1 MIGNRNRY
9 AELFTCHSSC
19 IVLLVFSM
27 EKIIDLGKAF
37 DMIHETD
44 GKGHW
49 FGKGI
54 WYDSWNIPPLYT
66 EILHTSDATK
76 RSRSCTQ
83 KLVSIYS

>member
-1 MIGNRNRY
+1 
-9 AELFTCHSSC
+9 
-19 IVLLVFSM
+19 M
-27 EKIIDLGKAF
+27 EKVIDLGKAFDMIHETDGKVIDLGKAF